1 MKTRSP
7 NAFDAAEKTRM
18 QSCSER
24 RVELR
29 RVAATRYEEMAKYAL
44 AQIDEWQTRTEIN
57 LLSRGLSSA
66 EAQAFL
72 ESMPEPHELLP
83 TLRPEDVSTEMRR
96 ELTQKARTGRGYLS
110 EPIERAMLDA
120 ELGIEHD
127 DDEDE

>member
-1 MKTRSP
+1 
-7 NAFDAAEKTRM
+7 M

-96 ELTQKARTGRGYLS
+96 ELTQKARPRVPQRADRAGDARRRTRHRARRRRGRVRLPRWTLR
-110 EPIERAMLDA
+110 EPHCR
-120 ELGIEHD
+120 
-127 DDEDE
+127 